1 MLQLALATIR
11 VRRAHRSAFFG
22 AHGAPYKKKSDYHQ
36 SSARDPFDGMRS
48 LTAFE
53 MTSRRCHFDEHSEE
67 KSPGVSS
74 GYDPETIG

>member
-1 MLQLALATIR
+1 MKTTPLEYWDLKTVFDKLL
-11 VRRAHRSAFFG
+11 
-22 AHGAPYKKKSDYHQ
+22 SDYHQ

-53 MTSRRCHFDEHSEE
+53 MTSRGCHLDEHSEE

-74 GYDPETIG
+74 GYYPETIS

>member
-1 MLQLALATIR
+1 MFYNL
-11 VRRAHRSAFFG
+11 
-22 AHGAPYKKKSDYHQ
+22 KKKGQMIRISDYHQ

-74 GYDPETIG
+74 GYYPEKIG